1 MKKLSLLLVLA
12 LFASTFAFSQDK
24 SGHEYCSE
32 KKMHN
37 PNFSFVDFDSPNT
50 PQHSYDVLDYKLNLD
65 IRSCF
70 ISPYPH
76 SYTGSEI
83 ITFKSDSILNSI
95 NLNAVNTSITIG
107 SVGLAGVS
115 FTHSNNILTITLNR
129 TYNFG
134 EIVQVSVNYTHAN
147 VSDGSFYVS
156 NGMVFTD
163 CEPEGARQWFPC
175 WDKPSDKATLDLTA
189 KVPANVKLGS
199 NGRLNDSTITG
210 DTIYYHW
217 ISRDPISTYLMVMSG
232 KVNYSL
238 DIVYWHKPSNP
249 LDSIPIRFYYNAG
262 ENPSPIK
269 NIIVDMTNFYSFRF
283 GEHPFEKNG
292 FCTLNNQFIWGG
304 MENQTLTNLCQNCWS
319 ASRQEVVDLDI
330 LTCPGCGSCNLNIKK
345 YFEV

>member
-50 PQHSYDVLDYKLNLD
+50 PHHSFDVLDYKLNLD

-95 NLNAVNTSITIG
+95 TLNAVNTSITVG

-134 EIVQVSVNYTHAN
+134 EIVQVSINYTHAN

-189 KVPANVKLGS
+189 KVPANVKLGA

-217 ISRDPISTYLMVMSG
+217 ISRDPISTYLMVMSA
-232 KVNYSL
+232 KVNYNL
-238 DIVYWHKPSNP
+238 DIVYWHK
-249 LDSIPIRFYYNAG
+249 
-262 ENPSPIK
+262 
-269 NIIVDMTNFYSFRF
+269 T
-283 GEHPFEKNG
+283 FEP
-292 FCTLNNQFIWGG
+292 
-304 MENQTLTNLCQNCWS
+304 
-319 ASRQEVVDLDI
+319 D
-330 LTCPGCGSCNLNIKK
+330 
-345 YFEV
+345 